1 MRSVL
6 MKNMNEVKDVMKGYG
21 KKSPF
26 ASFLP
31 GIAGI
36 KGTPIWCYYVNRGQ
50 AVVSFGVQDKD
61 HSIME
66 FYPAHTAYQ
75 NVSRTGFRTFIKTAG
90 MVYEP
95 FVKNTSN
102 ADMEIH
108 MNTLTIEDKDDEHGF
123 DVKVKYATL
132 PGEEIG
138 ALMRMV
144 TITNTGAESRELE
157 VLDGMPALI
166 PYGCMM
172 DVMKNMV
179 QTTKA
184 YMQVEDADKKRPFFR
199 VRFSMEDSAV
209 VKKVPGGNFGFAVDE
224 DGNELNTIVDP
235 GLVFGYDLSLSEAVG
250 FAGTSYDELVT
261 KEQNVS
267 NEFPTCFFARKKTLG
282 SGESMTLYELIGQV
296 RNKDIFD
303 DFLKRDIAPKYFEE
317 KFEEAERLTDEL
329 TNDVATSTAN
339 KAFDDYTRY
348 NYMDNVL
355 RGGKP
360 ISLPGGHTF
369 YVYSRKHGDLERDY
383 NYFSMSPEFY
393 SQGNG
398 NFRDVNQ
405 NRRCDTFFSRI
416 VGDENIRRF
425 YSLIQMDGYNPL
437 KIEQLRFNVNPNVLG
452 EVELKQPFTP
462 GELVSAIKD
471 SMKGINDKEC
481 EELFTKVMEKASE
494 TINGDFGEG
503 YWSDHWTYN
512 LDLIEDFLEVYPD
525 KEKELLVDTRVKA
538 FEAKV
543 EILPRHKKYE
553 ETENG
558 LRQYYYLAKRD
569 NAVKEGSFE
578 TYADGRDIE
587 MSLLSKLVLLSACK
601 FAALDP
607 EGMGVMMEGGKPGWY
622 DALNG
627 MPGMFGSSMN
637 ESYELLRMIRF
648 TKNAIE
654 KFGADVTLPADSVDF
669 IENLKDIE
677 TKFSTDFELWDNRNA
692 ALEGYRD
699 EVYGKLFEQEKTIS
713 SADAAEILGI
723 MEKRLEKGVSKAFDL
738 GKGIAPGYFTFEAT
752 EYDKKEDGIYPR
764 SFKVQNVPYFLEG
777 PVRFFKL
784 ENTYDEKKKIYDRIK
799 ASDLFDKKLSMY
811 KVNASLENASFEYGR
826 CKSFT
831 PGWLENESIWLHME
845 YKYLLELLRSGL
857 YSEFFEDFKN
867 QAIPFLDKEVYGRS
881 TLENS
886 SFIASSMNP
895 NKAIHGK
902 GFVARLSGSTIE
914 FISMWKL
921 MFFGK
926 NIFKCEDDKLVFAP
940 APAIPEYLIKDEA
953 GKYTVEST
961 LLADTHI
968 TYEID
973 AKSDVIPGHYEI
985 SEITVE
991 YANGDVKTF
1000 AGSTVSGDD
1009 AASIRDGKAVSVCV
1023 KIAIR

>member
-1 MRSVL
+1 

-75 NVSRTGFRTFIKTAG
+75 NVSRTGFRTFIKTNG

-95 FVKNTSN
+95 FVKNTAN

-108 MNTLTIEDKDDEHGF
+108 MNTLTIEDDDREHGF

-224 DGNELNTIVDP
+224 DGNDLHTIVDP
-235 GLVFGYDLSLSEAVG
+235 GLVFAYDLSLSEAVG
-250 FAGTSYDELVT
+250 FAGTSFEELVT

-267 NEFPTCFFARKKTLG
+267 NEFPTCFFAKKKTLG

-303 DFLKRDIAPKYFEE
+303 DFLKRDIDPKYFEE

-329 TNDVATSTAN
+329 TADVATSTAN

-471 SMKGINDKEC
+471 SMKGITDKEC
-481 EELFTKVMEKASE
+481 EEIFTKVMEKASE

-512 LDLIEDFLEVYPD
+512 LDLIEEFLEVYPD
-525 KEKELLVDTRVKA
+525 RGRELLTGTKVKA
-538 FEAKV
+538 FEAKKK
-543 EILPRHKKYE
+543 ILPRAKKYE

-558 LRQYYYLAKRD
+558 LRQYYYLENRD
-569 NAVKEGSFE
+569 NAAAEGSFE
-578 TYADGRDIE
+578 TYRDGRDIE
-587 MSLLSKLVLLSACK
+587 MTLLSKLFLMSATK
-601 FAALDP
+601 FSALDA
-607 EGMGVMMEGGKPGWY
+607 EGMGVEMEGGKPGWY

-637 ESYELLRMIRF
+637 ETYELLRMIRF
-648 TKNAIE
+648 TKDALS
-654 KFGADVTLPADSVDF
+654 KFGGDVVLPAESVDF
-669 IENLKDIE
+669 AKELKTIEMSFASDMDAWNKRNDAKESYRSKVYDKLSGE
-677 TKFSTDFELWDNRNA
+677 TKVITA
-692 ALEGYRD
+692 
-699 EVYGKLFEQEKTIS
+699 
-713 SADAAEILGI
+713 ADAIEILGL
-723 MEKRLEKGVSKAFDL
+723 MAKRLEAGVSKAFDL
-738 GKGIAPGYFTFEAT
+738 GKGISPAYFTYDVP
-752 EYDKKEDGIYPR
+752 EYDKSADGIMPK
-764 SFKVQNVPYFLEG
+764 SFKVQMVPYFLEG

-784 ENTYDEKKKIYDRIK
+784 ENTYEEKKKIYDRVK
-799 ASDLFDKKLSMY
+799 ASDLYDKSLSMY
-811 KVNASLENASFEYGR
+811 KVNASLENASFELGR

-845 YKYLLELLRSGL
+845 YKYLLELIRSGL
-857 YSEFFEDFKN
+857 YKEFFEDFKD
-867 QAIPFLDKEVYGRS
+867 QAIPFLDKEEYGRS

-886 SFIASSMNP
+886 SFIASSKNP
-895 NKAIHGK
+895 NSDIHGK

-926 NIFKCEDDKLVFAP
+926 SIFSLADGKLAFTP
-940 APAIPEYLIKDEA
+940 QPAIPEYLILEEK

-961 LLADTHI
+961 LLSNTKL
-968 TYEID
+968 TYVMD
-973 AKSDVIPGHYEI
+973 AKKDVIPGKYEI
-985 SEITVE
+985 GEITVKFE
-991 YANGDVKTF
+991 KGDSKTF
-1000 AGSTVSGDD
+1000 DKGVVTGKD
-1009 AASIRDGKAVSVCV
+1009 AEAIRDGKAKSITV
-1023 KIAIR
+1023 KIKVK

>member
-1 MRSVL
+1 

-75 NVSRTGFRTFIKTAG
+75 NVSRTGFRTFIKTNG

-95 FVKNTSN
+95 FVKNTAN

-108 MNTLTIEDKDDEHGF
+108 MNTLTIEDDDREHGF

-144 TITNTGAESRELE
+144 TITNTGAETREVE

-166 PYGCMM
+166 PYGCVM

-224 DGNELNTIVDP
+224 DGNDLHTIVDP
-235 GLVFGYDLSLSEAVG
+235 GLVFAYDLSLSEAVG
-250 FAGTSYDELVT
+250 FAETSFDELVK

-267 NEFPTCFFARKKTLG
+267 NEFPTCFFAKKKTLG

-303 DFLKRDIAPKYFEE
+303 DFLKRDIDPKYFEE

-329 TNDVATSTAN
+329 TADVATSTAN

-416 VGDENIRRF
+416 VGDENIKRF

-437 KIEQLRFNVNPNVLG
+437 KIEQLRFTVNPNVLG

-471 SMKGINDKEC
+471 SMKGITDKES
-481 EELFTKVMEKASE
+481 EEIFSKVMEKATE

-569 NAVKEGSFE
+569 NAKKEGSFE

-587 MSLLSKLVLLSACK
+587 MSLLAKLVLLSACK

-648 TKNAIE
+648 TKDAIS
-654 KFGADVTLPADSVDF
+654 KFDAEITLPTDSIEF
-669 IENLKDIE
+669 IESLKDIE
-677 TKFSTDFELWDNRNA
+677 TRFTSDFDLWDNRNA
-692 ALEGYRD
+692 VLESYRG
-699 EVYGKLFEQEKTIS
+699 EVYGKLLDEEKTIS
-713 SADAAEILGI
+713 SKEAAEILGL

-738 GKGIAPGYFTFEAT
+738 GKGIAPGYFTFEAS
-752 EYDKKEDGIYPR
+752 EYDKKDDGIYPK

-799 ASDLFDKKLSMY
+799 DSDLFDKKLSMY

-857 YSEFFEDFKN
+857 YSEFFEDFKM

-926 NIFKCEDDKLVFAP
+926 NIFNCEDDKLVFAP
-940 APAIPEYLIKDEA
+940 TPAIPEYLIKDEA

-961 LLADTHI
+961 LLADTNI

-973 AKSDVIPGHYEI
+973 TKSDVIPGHYEI
-985 SEITVE
+985 KEISVE
-991 YANGDVKTF
+991 FANGDTKTVQ
-1000 AGSTVSGDD
+1000 GSTVSGDD
-1009 AASIRDGKAVSVCV
+1009 AVAIRDGKAVSVCV
-1023 KIAIR
+1023 KIEIS